1 MILEFFVRTNFSLLQ
16 FWDLIGLRQFSGIVV
31 LIVVPLIVE
40 VGWMVRLSII
50 VCIEIVSLCLEFRN
64 STYSIILSLESIPGI
79 A

>member
-40 VGWMVRLSII
+40 VGWMVRLSVI

-64 STYSIILSLESIPGI
+64 STYSIILSLESISGI